1 MRAAARCEK
10 TMAMAW
16 RHAFFFFCFVLVEV
30 AAASISW
37 ADDDEEDCRK
47 NGKPN
52 LLVGLGNDLLC
63 DVPESTR
70 TRGTGLGR
78 KEGNR
83 ASVGWVAV
91 KQSAVT
97 RIK

>member
-1 MRAAARCEK
+1 
-10 TMAMAW
+10 MAMAW
-16 RHAFFFFCFVLVEV
+16 RHAFFFCFFVLVDV
-30 AAASISW
+30 AASTSW
-37 ADDDEEDCRK
+37 ADDEEDCRK

-52 LLVGLGNDLLC
+52 LLGLGNDLLC
-63 DVPESTR
+63 DVPESTK